1 MSQVQKKVKISEYS
15 QDESFFNQKG
25 IDFDAESVEISRSS
39 NPEKKL
45 MAIFKDK
52 DGKKIKTTH
61 FGQRGASDY
70 TKHGDKERMGRYNTR
85 HKSNENWNDPL
96 SAGALS
102 KWILWN
108 KPGLKSSFDDYKSRF
123 GLKGS
128 INVSKSAE
136 ESSVHHAV
144 AVIEPNENEAR
155 ASKGVEGIVRFTQ
168 IGKTLHIDYEIESLF
183 PDGEHGFHI
192 HEYGDLSDGCESA
205 CAHFN
210 PDKET
215 HGGVTSQTRHLGD
228 LGNITSKNGISKGRI
243 STDTLSLNMGA
254 RNCIVGRMIIVH
266 QDRDDLGKGGD
277 AESLLTGNAGK
288 RLGCGVI
295 GLSEGKDFKAEDWGD
310 TNWEIHEP
318 AHDPSP
324 FETLQWEKLPPPPQE
339 VRHLMSVM
347 EKAGYTILVVGGAV
361 RDALLGLEPKDYDLA
376 TDATPDEIEV
386 VVDKLSH
393 YEYVKGPQG
402 EMAKRALTSLVLDP
416 SGEMIEIT
424 TFRAE
429 LGYEDGNRA
438 KPIAIPA
445 ENFEEDASRRDL
457 TINAMGMT
465 KDGYVK
471 DPTGGK
477 KDLEERVIRAV
488 GNPTERFQ
496 EDPLRM
502 IRAIRFSVR
511 FGMPLEPA
519 TYQAILD
526 NVDLVSSLSSRRL
539 RDEIGK
545 VLVEPQGFQML
556 METGI
561 LPVLMPE
568 MGGME
573 QYHHKLDYH
582 PEDTLYNHYI
592 EAFKKFT
599 TIPNRTELGAWALLF
614 HDIAKPQTADWNE
627 EGGYHTFYGHDK
639 QGAQLVLDRYN
650 NEVGPFEFSKK
661 ELQSIAWVAD
671 HHLGKFWESKKPM
684 KVFTMRENE
693 NFPLLVEV
701 VTGDTM
707 GIRRG
712 GDEELE
718 RRLNEINEITAKVK
732 EKKAKTGNRPKDFVP
747 RMIKELGLQH
757 REIGETVKVVEE
769 MISTGQVESYDEA
782 LEVLK
787 TKRNA

>member
-1 MSQVQKKVKISEYS
+1 VSQVQKKIKYS

-25 IDFDAESVEISRSS
+25 IDFDAEDEDWYKIPNWLKIWEFRNEYIWKKLMEIEKKGIRRTTMVWGPIPTLPLWMRKKALRKIRMEQWKFVADLLDDKEEKDAEDNLLEPLGENEIEIDMGEARHFRIERLEEAGVVSGYGKPSSDHECATCSELSNYMIQCRSHDAAPWDLGAYLYCSECMVRNVLEDEEFRCIDCDNEAQEVFSRSS
-39 NPEKKL
+39 
-45 MAIFKDK
+45 
-52 DGKKIKTTH
+52 
-61 FGQRGASDY
+61 S
-70 TKHGDKERMGRYNTR
+70 
-85 HKSNENWNDPL
+85 
-96 SAGALS
+96 
-102 KWILWN
+102 
-108 KPGLKSSFDDYKSRF
+108 F
-123 GLKGS
+123 GLNKG
-128 INVSKSAE
+128 
-136 ESSVHHAV
+136 
-144 AVIEPNENEAR
+144 
-155 ASKGVEGIVRFTQ
+155 
-168 IGKTLHIDYEIESLF
+168 
-183 PDGEHGFHI
+183 
-192 HEYGDLSDGCESA
+192 
-205 CAHFN
+205 
-210 PDKET
+210 
-215 HGGVTSQTRHLGD
+215 
-228 LGNITSKNGISKGRI
+228 
-243 STDTLSLNMGA
+243 
-254 RNCIVGRMIIVH
+254 
-266 QDRDDLGKGGD
+266 
-277 AESLLTGNAGK
+277 
-288 RLGCGVI
+288 
-295 GLSEGKDFKAEDWGD
+295 AEDWEEVTD
-310 TNWEIHEP
+310 WETHEP
-318 AHDPSP
+318 SDDPSP
-324 FETLQWEKLPPPPQE
+324 FETLEWERLPPPPKE

-376 TDATPDEIEV
+376 TNATPDEIEV

-416 SGEMIEIT
+416 NGEMIEIT

-445 ENFEEDASRRDL
+445 KSFEEDASRRDL
-457 TINAMGMT
+457 TINAMGMD

-526 NVDLVSSLSSRRL
+526 NVDLVSTLSSRRL

-568 MGGME
+568 MRGME
-573 QYHHKLDYH
+573 EYHHKLDYH

-661 ELQSIAWVAD
+661 ELQSIAWTTD
-671 HHLGKFWESKKPM
+671 HHLQKFWESKKPM

-718 RRLNEINEITAKVK
+718 RRLNEINEITDKVK
-732 EKKAKTGNRPKDFVP
+732 TQKAKTGNRPPGFSKRLMD
-747 RMIKELGLQH
+747 ELMLEGK
-757 REIGETVKVVEE
+757 EIGDTLKRIEE
-769 MISTGQVESYDEA
+769 MIATGEVDSYDQA
-782 LEVLK
+782 FAVVKLEKGFSL
-787 TKRNA
+787 TEEEQQAHGAGS